1 MKENEKE
8 LWGVA
13 RKLVLH
19 VTEIVSLLI
28 KKVEEQSSLGQ
39 ISRGRTTRLQIYERS
54 RLREIKVE
62 VVGTGS

>member
-1 MKENEKE
+1 MKRNCG
-8 LWGVA
+8 GVA
-13 RKLVLH
+13 RKLVLL
-19 VTEIVSLLI
+19 VTEIVSAD

-39 ISRGRTTRLQIYERS
+39 ISRGRTTRLQICERS

>member
-1 MKENEKE
+1 MKENENE

-13 RKLVLH
+13 RKLVLL
-19 VTEIVSLLI
+19 VTEIVSAD